1 MSRKKMSGVSFTV
14 SATDLSSILLSHQLR
29 TNSKL
34 VLSRG
39 RRHRT
44 EFWKDDYHCANW
56 TGCPFR
62 LSIRYYKERPGV
74 YEITILQPHIHTAT
88 LLPTKKRTLS
98 ELGKIITAY
107 MDANVSEIQD
117 CLRKEVQKALEAKD
131 LLTTMMM
138 ESFPFAKVAIE
149 DIDIDTILPS
159 KLLIAK
165 RKNYAQNLNKDL
177 YEQ

>member
-1 MSRKKMSGVSFTV
+1 MNGVSFTV
-14 SATDLSSILLSHQLR
+14 SAADLSSTLLSHQLR

-56 TGCPFR
+56 AGCPFR
-62 LSIRYYKERPGV
+62 LSIRHYKKRPDV
-74 YEITILQPHIHTAT
+74 YEVTILQPHIHIAT

-107 MDANVSEIQD
+107 MDANISEIQE
-117 CLRKEVQKALEAKD
+117 CLRKEVQKALETTD
-131 LLTTMMM
+131 LLTTMML
-138 ESFPFAKVAIE
+138 ESFPSTKVAIE
-149 DIDIDTILPS
+149 DIDIESVLPS

-165 RKNYAQNLNKDL
+165 RKNYAQNITKDL